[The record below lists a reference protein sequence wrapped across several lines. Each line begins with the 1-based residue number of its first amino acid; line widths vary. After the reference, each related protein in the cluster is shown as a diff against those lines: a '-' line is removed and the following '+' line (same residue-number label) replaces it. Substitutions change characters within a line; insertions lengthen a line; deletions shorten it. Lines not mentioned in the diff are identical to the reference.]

1 MFPLDE
7 SQGHKKGLRYPME
20 KRLTEAVIPALRTLK
35 AEEEIYHAGSPSA
48 GIRITRDGAKTFF
61 IRYRSP
67 TLTGKD
73 PGKQMLRRYNFGE
86 HRSGRPGEG
95 RYITLK
101 EFEAAYAVFRGQ
113 LAQGIDPQPP
123 PLGRGR
129 RRRFPLAPVVV
140 FEGSPASPIE
150 AVPVDQIPEALRKL
164 FPKGY
169 AVGSVSALLADYF
182 EHHGPHLA
190 GKTLAGYQQ
199 TAAKHVIPRFGFV
212 PILSL
217 TTQEVR
223 CALTEVSQSVPQM
236 ARQVKKV
243 LSAAFEYAI
252 SHVPGVTVNPCLG
265 VKITV
270 PRGRRDR
277 WLNDEEISTVLE
289 ALPRLADQ
297 KAADA
302 YRLILCAAVRPC
314 EASSVRA
321 EDIVTIS
328 GERVWQLRGT
338 KMDRD
343 FLIPLVGPVAE
354 VINRR
359 CLAVG
364 GKGPL
369 FWPASPRGAY
379 PTPMRTANREL
390 RALCG
395 LVDIRPHD
403 FRRTA
408 RTHFSALGVSEA
420 VAEALLN
427 HAKGEIEATYNLY
440 TYWAERKAALAL
452 WHEKLAGLKA
462 KKTAAA

>member
-1 MFPLDE
+1 
-7 SQGHKKGLRYPME
+7 ME
-20 KRLTEAVIPALRTLK
+20 KRLTEAVIPVLRTSK
-35 AEEEIYHAGSPSA
+35 AQEEIYHAGTPSA
-48 GIRITRDGAKTFF
+48 GIRITCDGAKSFF

-67 TLTGKD
+67 TLAGKGS
-73 PGKQMLRRYNFGE
+73 GKQMLRRYNFGE

-95 RYITLK
+95 RYTTLK

-129 RRRFPLAPVVV
+129 RRRFPLALVA
-140 FEGSPASPIE
+140 EGSDSPGVSPTE
-150 AVPVDQIPEALRKL
+150 AVPADQIPGALRKL

-169 AVGSVSALLADYF
+169 AVGSVSALLAEYF

-212 PILSL
+212 PVLSL
-217 TTQEVR
+217 TAQEVR
-223 CALTEVSQSVPQM
+223 RALTEVSQSAPQM

-252 SHVPGVTVNPCLG
+252 NHVPGVAVNPCLG

-270 PRGRRDR
+270 PKGRRDR
-277 WLNDEEISTVLE
+277 WLNDREISTVLE
-289 ALPRLADQ
+289 VLPGMADP

-302 YRLILCAAVRPC
+302 YRLILSAAVRPC
-314 EASSVRA
+314 EAAGVRA
-321 EDIVTIS
+321 EHIVTIA

-338 KMDRD
+338 KMGRD

-354 VINRR
+354 IINRR
-359 CLAVG
+359 ILAVG

-369 FWPASPRGAY
+369 FWPANATGDY
-379 PTPMRTANREL
+379 PAALKKANQQL
-390 RALCG
+390 RALSG
-395 LVDIRPHD
+395 LADIRPHD

-408 RTHFSALGVSEA
+408 RTHFSALGVAEA
-420 VAEALLN
+420 VAESLLN

-440 TYWAERKAALAL
+440 TYWPERKAALAL
-452 WHEKLAGLKA
+452 WHEKLASLEER
-462 KKTAAA
+462 TSAAA

>member
-1 MFPLDE
+1 MFPGDAVWNP
-7 SQGHKKGLRYPME
+7 GKGLRYLME

-95 RYITLK
+95 RYISLK

-123 PLGRGR
+123 PVGRGK

-140 FEGSPASPIE
+140 EGTAASPVE
-150 AVPVDQIPEALRKL
+150 AVTADQVPEALRKL

-199 TAAKHVIPRFGFV
+199 TAAKHLIPRFGFV

-223 CALTEVSQSVPQM
+223 RALTEVSQSAPQM
-236 ARQVKKV
+236 ARQVKKA

-252 SHVPGVTVNPCLG
+252 THVPGVSVNPCLG

-277 WLNDEEISTVLE
+277 WLNDEEISGVLE

-321 EDIVTIS
+321 EDIVTIA

-369 FWPASPRGAY
+369 FWPASPTGTY
-379 PTPMRTANREL
+379 PHAMRTANREL

-395 LVDIRPHD
+395 LADIRPHD

-408 RTHFSALGVSEA
+408 RTHFSALGVAEV
-420 VAEALLN
+420 VAESLLN

-440 TYWAERKAALAL
+440 TYWTERKAALTL
-452 WHEKLAGLKA
+452 WHEKLAALKV
-462 KKTAAA
+462 KSAAA